1 MILGSI
7 YKTNIKD
14 IQIGIDE
21 INKKISSRE
30 DRIKSLQREVS
41 LKKKIINERNIQI
54 TNDIKSTI
62 NGVAQQILSQEFF
75 KQNRYSNDDMLLEY
89 KRFEEYVVNNLFRA
103 YGLRHLND
111 LKGFI
116 IENHYSIENFYNRQ
130 KIGVNFDLNL
140 LVTQLNEIINS
151 YRRLVSGA
159 KAEEDTRI
167 IISTFDHKVKYLVNH
182 RCCARKTQDENVIYA
197 ENDIIIVC
205 QQGIFTL
212 EIKNSS
218 SDLMITSNG
227 DLVRTNSGKR
237 DNIVEQCLRHVNITQ
252 RVLEEE
258 LGNEYPQ
265 VKDVV
270 VEPLIIIANN
280 AVELKDNCKR
290 VPVLIKS
297 EIQEYILSTYQPKSF
312 LTEEEV
318 DLYFNTLKQRQEEPA
333 KFKHSV
339 NVDTLNS
346 QLALLSYFMNLKNNS
361 NNFNGENQKTI
372 SEIQKIE
379 KRIEEEKNIL
389 KEDKADLGLLNNEL
403 LRLTAQ
409 RDEIVNHLNFTI
421 DILKSLI
428 RSKLLKGA
436 LIIFLIF
443 KVILFG
449 VDTITNMRYGNLV
462 DKYDTIK
469 QSEVLNEPSSLEE
482 YEQENMELTSLK
494 EDENRTYNM
503 LRDKLDAIK
512 LNQTTFVPGTK
523 WVGSG
528 TIQGEEIEAEIVFE
542 ESKAILYIQSEED
555 KLGSFSL
562 MPTVDSETGYI
573 KLSAMDWIEPNY
585 EIAMFDL
592 VGIENHGIIFFNTVS
607 SINKI
612 GTFKFQQK

>member
-7 YKTNIKD
+7 YKKKIKD

-21 INKKISSRE
+21 INKTISSRE

-41 LKKKIINERNIQI
+41 LKENIINERNIQI
-54 TNDIKSTI
+54 TNDIKSAI
-62 NGVAQQILSQEFF
+62 NGVAQQIMNQEFF

-89 KRFEEYVVNNLFRA
+89 KRFEGYVLNNLFRA
-103 YGLRHLND
+103 YDLRHLND

-116 IENHYSIENFYNRQ
+116 IENRYSIENFFNRQ
-130 KIGVNFDLNL
+130 KIGINFDLNI

-151 YRRLVSGA
+151 YRGLISGA

-258 LGNEYPQ
+258 LGEAYPQ
-265 VKDVV
+265 VKDIV
-270 VEPLIIIANN
+270 VEPIIIIANN

-297 EIQEYILSTYQPKSF
+297 EIQEYILSTYQPKRL

-318 DLYFNTLKQRQEEPA
+318 DLYFNTLKSRQEEPA

-339 NVDTLNS
+339 NVDILNS
-346 QLALLSYFMNLKNNS
+346 QLALLSYFVNLNNS
-361 NNFNGENQKTI
+361 FNNFNDENKKTI
-372 SEIQKIE
+372 SEIQKIK
-379 KRIEEEKNIL
+379 KRIQTEKNIL
-389 KEDKADLGLLNNEL
+389 NEDKADLELLNNEL
-403 LRLTAQ
+403 LSITNK
-409 RDEIVNHLNFTI
+409 RDEVVNNLNFGI
-421 DILKSLI
+421 DILKALI
-428 RSKLLKGA
+428 RSKLLRGV
-436 LIIFLIF
+436 LVVFLIF
-443 KVILFG
+443 KVVLFG
-449 VDTITNMRYGNLV
+449 VDAITNMQYGNLV
-462 DKYDTIK
+462 DKYDSLQ
-469 QSEVLNEPSSLEE
+469 QSEVLNKPSSLEE
-482 YEQENMELTSLK
+482 YEQENVELIKLK
-494 EDENRTYNM
+494 EDENRTNNM
-503 LRDKLDAIK
+503 LKDKLDAIK
-512 LNQTTFVPGTK
+512 LNKITFVPGTK

-528 TIQGEEIEAEIVFE
+528 IINDEKIEAEIVFE
-542 ESKAILYIQSEED
+542 ESKAILCIESEEA

-562 MPTVDSETGYI
+562 MPTVDSKTGYI
-573 KLSAMDWIEPNY
+573 KLLAMDWIEPNY
-585 EIAMFDL
+585 EIQMFDL
-592 VGIENHGIIFFNTVS
+592 VGIENQGIIFFNAVS
-607 SINKI
+607 SLYKI
-612 GTFKFQQK
+612 GTLNFQQK